1 MRTYRYLS
9 EFTVGEKF
17 TTLSRTVTETDVV
30 LFAGITGDMNPIHTD
45 RSYADNLP
53 FHSRIAHGLLGAGIA
68 TGLWGRMGLVDGSA
82 IAALST
88 EWKFVGAIK
97 LGDTIHCE
105 IDPPRYLW
113 GQCGSGNPRW
123 ASAPPSRGTAPRLSP
138 CPEENPDPLQS
149 LSYPAP
155 PFSLILRYR
164 PVPREQTLLACS
176 QRDSADSS

>member
-105 IDPPRYLW
+105 IEVLEAKRSKSKPDRGILNIGYTILNQD
-113 GQCGSGNPRW
+113 GQVCQTGSMATMLKWEG
-123 ASAPPSRGTAPRLSP
+123 
-138 CPEENPDPLQS
+138 
-149 LSYPAP
+149 
-155 PFSLILRYR
+155 
-164 PVPREQTLLACS
+164 
-176 QRDSADSS
+176 

>member
-105 IDPPRYLW
+105 IEVLEAKRSKSRPDRGILNIGYTILNQD
-113 GQCGSGNPRW
+113 GQVCQTGSMATMLKWEG
-123 ASAPPSRGTAPRLSP
+123 
-138 CPEENPDPLQS
+138 
-149 LSYPAP
+149 
-155 PFSLILRYR
+155 
-164 PVPREQTLLACS
+164 
-176 QRDSADSS
+176 